1 MRRRWRIAAGT
12 GVFLLACCL
21 VGLLVS
27 TSAGGALLLWLLE
40 RQSAP
45 VRAEQ
50 LVGKVD
56 AIAVLGGRT
65 ARIHQAARLH
75 LATGIPLLLIG
86 KGTGDSGFAA
96 ESEKMEDI
104 LLRQYGIGPRWVETE
119 SIDTHQN
126 AVFSWCLVAPMGVRR
141 VALVT
146 DPFHMPRARAEF
158 EAVGF
163 EVVPA
168 PAEDAFVI
176 PWRPKFTWSLASFR
190 PGRAGLQAAR
200 RPVLEWGGTIA
211 ALLAG
216 AFTPSPTCPSGALPR
231 GHPSP

>member
-1 MRRRWRIAAGT
+1 MRRRGRIAVAT
-12 GVFLLACCL
+12 GVFLLVGCL
-21 VGLLVS
+21 AGLLVS
-27 TSAGGALLLWLLE
+27 TTAGGALLLWMLE

-126 AVFSWCLVAPMGVRR
+126 ALFSWCLVAPMGVRR

-163 EVVPA
+163 VVVPV
-168 PAEDAFVI
+168 PAQDQFVL
-176 PWRPKFTWSLASFR
+176 PWRPRFTWSLASFR
-190 PGRAGLQAAR
+190 PSRAGWKAAH
-200 RPVLEWGGTIA
+200 RPVLEWGGTVA
-211 ALLAG
+211 ALVRGL
-216 AFTPSPTCPSGALPR
+216 FTPSPACGR
-231 GHPSP
+231 GQG